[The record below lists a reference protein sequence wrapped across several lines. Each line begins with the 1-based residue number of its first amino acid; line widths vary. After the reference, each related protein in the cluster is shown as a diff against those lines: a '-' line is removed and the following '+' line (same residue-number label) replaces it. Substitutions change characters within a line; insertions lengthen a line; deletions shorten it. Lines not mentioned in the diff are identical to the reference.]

1 MLTQPNL
8 TVAVDTRT
16 YLYDYDYLV
25 AYGRARGLRPGWQA
39 FVAAIG
45 AGAAVL
51 PTEDPMTLALVQQLD
66 RTERQR
72 TDGYTLL
79 VAP

>member
-1 MLTQPNL
+1 M
-8 TVAVDTRT
+8 VASRKNPTWRRQDSQ
-16 YLYDYDYLV
+16 
-25 AYGRARGLRPGWQA
+25 RARGKRPTSGEPQMKEIA
-39 FVAAIG
+39 SPSCSAAATG

-66 RTERQR
+66 WTERQR